1 MPPNPQ
7 RSPNWLTPAFRPGP
21 VHWALLAAGFLVRI
35 GYALRVSRLDAFG
48 GWDGLEYWGFAK
60 SLAAFAGDDYPRFF
74 GYIRSPGYPL
84 LLAPF
89 AWLDIDP
96 VRPVQWLQSL
106 AGTGLAWILAEVTTR
121 WAGRIAGSIA
131 LVLALFHPFL
141 IHQSAYV
148 LTECAFV
155 CLLWLGLAALQR
167 LDDPE
172 PTVPDWARPVVWAG
186 LLMGLATLVRPALQ
200 LFLPVAAIAI
210 AMKAWRRQ
218 TVVAALRQSGVF
230 TIVVS
235 ALLLPWQV
243 GNRLAHGEFN
253 LGPGYGQA
261 AYLLCNSMEYYR
273 MCEARTKWDY
283 YRDFQTTI
291 EQLGATNGIPRDQWM
306 SVARRFREEHPAEW
320 QRLQWYKMRHFLR
333 PWVNPVSFG
342 RAEVLVSALVGIPLF
357 AGALF
362 EVLRRRGRLEGFGW
376 LVVLLAFTGFLAGGV
391 LFSASVRYRIPMVD
405 VTFIVL
411 TASWLGNVQAR
422 RLGPSSPIAPPRP
435 HHDPASLTAN
445 VEPPLCVDL
454 DGTLIPGDTLKM
466 SVLKLLV
473 RRPWQVV
480 PLFAALLDGLAA
492 FKAAVAARWLPA
504 VESLPYRPSV
514 LAFLREERQ
523 RGRRLVLATAA
534 HHAIGEAVAN
544 HLGLFDAV
552 IASDER
558 HNRKSGAKVDAIREW
573 TGGRA
578 FDYVGD
584 SRADLPVFAAAR
596 KGYLVAATPAV
607 LRAAR
612 AAGHIERVFE
622 S

>member
-1 MPPNPQ
+1 MQTDSQ
-7 RSPNWLTPAFRPGP
+7 RVSPWLTPAFRPGP
-21 VHWALLAAGFLVRI
+21 AHWVLLAAGFLARI
-35 GYALRVSRLDAFG
+35 AYALHVTRADAFG

-84 LLAPF
+84 LLMPF
-89 AWLDIDP
+89 AWLGIDP
-96 VRPVQWLQSL
+96 VRPVQWIQCL

-131 LVLALFHPFL
+131 LVFALFHPFL

-148 LTECAFV
+148 LTECAFL

-167 LDDPE
+167 RTEASDPAA
-172 PTVPDWARPVVWAG
+172 DWARPVVWAAVF
-186 LLMGLATLVRPALQ
+186 LGLATLVRPALQ
-200 LFLPVAAIAI
+200 LFLPVAAIGI
-210 AMKAWRRQ
+210 ALHAWR
-218 TVVAALRQSGVF
+218 TSTLAAAWRQSVVF

-235 ALLLPWQV
+235 SLLLPWQV
-243 GNRLAHGEFN
+243 GNRVAHGEFN

-291 EQLGATNGIPRDQWM
+291 EQLGATNGLARDQWM

-320 QRLQWYKMRHFLR
+320 RRLQWYKIRHFLR

-342 RAEVLVSALVGIPLF
+342 RIEVLVSAVVGVPLF
-357 AGALF
+357 AGAFL
-362 EVLRRRGRLEGFGW
+362 ELLRRRGRLGGFGW
-376 LVVLLAFTGFLAGGV
+376 LIAALAFTGFLAGGV

-422 RLGPSSPIAPPRP
+422 RLPTNPTLSPFAR
-435 HHDPASLTAN
+435 ASHPTSAAAA
-445 VEPPLCVDL
+445 EPPLCVDL
-454 DGTLIPGDTLKM
+454 DGTLIPGDTLKI
-466 SVLKLLV
+466 SVFKLLAQ
-473 RRPWQVV
+473 RPWQVA
-480 PLFAALLDGLAA
+480 PLLAALLDGLAP
-492 FKAAVAARWLPA
+492 FKAAVAARWLPP
-504 VESLPYRPSV
+504 VESLPYRPSL
-514 LAFLREERQ
+514 LAFLRTERE

-534 HHAIGEAVAN
+534 HHAIGQAVAD

-552 IASDER
+552 IASDEQ
-558 HNRKSGAKVDAIREW
+558 HNRKSAGKVAAIREW
-573 TGGRA
+573 TSGGE

-596 KGYLVAATPAV
+596 RSYLVAPKPDV
-607 LRAAR
+607 LQAAR
-612 AAGHIERVFE
+612 NIGHVERVFE
-622 S
+622 P